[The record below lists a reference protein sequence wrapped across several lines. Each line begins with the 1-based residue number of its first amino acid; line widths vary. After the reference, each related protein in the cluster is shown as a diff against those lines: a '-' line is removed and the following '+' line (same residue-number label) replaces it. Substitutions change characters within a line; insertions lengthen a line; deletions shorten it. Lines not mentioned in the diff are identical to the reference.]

1 MAQRY
6 GGTYSPTGKSADG
19 YDARP
24 LKATVSPTGARSNLL
39 FVPGA
44 LLAFLSFGS
53 GPEALALGLGGAA
66 TWTLGAWLTREGLK
80 AEAAYH
86 ERKVARRPALPR
98 KILGSLLIG
107 GGTVLA
113 GMSHDVGLTGSALYG
128 VIAAALHLTA
138 FGLDPLR
145 NKSLEGVD
153 EFQQDRVA
161 RVVDEAEAHL
171 TAMMG
176 AIRRAQDPR
185 LEARV
190 ERFQQSVRE
199 MLRTVEE
206 DPRDL
211 TASRRFLGVYLM
223 GARDAT
229 IKFADI
235 YARDRDVGAKS
246 DYLML
251 LTDLEENYVAKT
263 RKLLEDSNTDLTVEI
278 DVLRDRLQREGV
290 RLD

>member
-6 GGTYSPTGKSADG
+6 GGKYSPQESN
-19 YDARP
+19 DAPSPRP
-24 LKATVSPTGARSNLL
+24 LKVQVSPTGARSNLL
-39 FVPGA
+39 FVPGF
-44 LLAFLSFGS
+44 LLAFMSFGS
-53 GPEALALGLGGAA
+53 GPEALAMGLAGAGV
-66 TWTLGAWLTREGLK
+66 WTFAAWMTREGLK
-80 AEAAYH
+80 AEAAFQS
-86 ERKVARRPALPR
+86 RKVARRPALPR
-98 KILGSLLIG
+98 KMLGSLLIG
-107 GGTVLA
+107 AGTVLA
-113 GMSHDVGLTGSALYG
+113 GMSHGVDIAASALYG
-128 VIAAALHLTA
+128 VIAAALHVTA
-138 FGLDPLR
+138 FGLDPLKS
-145 NKSLEGVD
+145 KSLEGVD

-171 TAMMG
+171 DAMRG

-211 TASRRFLGVYLM
+211 TASRKYLGVYLM

-235 YARDRDVGAKS
+235 YARDRDAGAKS
-246 DYLML
+246 DDLML
-251 LTDLEENYVAKT
+251 LTDMEENYTAKT
-263 RKLLEDSNTDLTVEI
+263 RQLLEDSNSDLAVEI
-278 DVLRDRLQREGV
+278 EALRDRLQREGV